1 MAEDPPLRVGPTL
14 LRGDPHEQRSYGV
27 AVYRVTLSHPLR
39 FVCALAVVAY
49 VAGPAPAAAQTS
61 LSYLTYHNPTRVDI
75 PDGGAATTYPISI
88 PVAGLTGT
96 VGRVVVILQG
106 LTHAR
111 TDDLD
116 VLLVSPSGDRT
127 MLMSD
132 VVGSMA
138 DGYVT
143 IGQSSQPI
151 LVVHDGLTEGGPA
164 DVAAG
169 GPDTFPAPAPAGPYP
184 ANLNVFAGEDP
195 NGTWQLFIVDDN
207 PGNAGSLGGVTLLIE
222 PRFRSTTIAL
232 VPPSG
237 TSGITDSS
245 LRVRGLR
252 TRVARVEATVHIIH
266 PNVGDLALTLIA
278 PDGTAVRL
286 ATHVGGAG
294 DNFGTFCDNPTT
306 FSSAAFNAPPIASGT
321 APFPDVYEPEQ
332 SLDIY
337 NGKSGDAVNGIW
349 TLRIND
355 TVNGNAGALVCWSLA
370 FTTALEP
377 LAPVNLTA
385 TAIAGNQ
392 LSLWW
397 QLSYPFAATSYLL
410 EGGINPGET
419 LAQIPLDSPAS
430 GVTLS
435 VPSGV
440 FYVRLRG
447 RWLNEPYSNP
457 SNEVRVAVNAL
468 VAPSPP
474 KNLRVTRNGSSVD
487 FSWTNSYEGGAPT
500 SLALDV
506 SGSASATIPLALGD
520 SVSIADVPTG
530 NFAVRLRAINAAG
543 SSAPTAPVPVL
554 VPSASCTNA
563 PATPVRFI
571 AYAVGGVV
579 HLRWEQ
585 PGAGG
590 AATSYALIVAGDY
603 TGSFTLTQ
611 AQVATPAPPG
621 SYQVRVI
628 ALNQCG
634 ASGPTLGRTVTVP

>member
-1 MAEDPPLRVGPTL
+1 M
-14 LRGDPHEQRSYGV
+14 
-27 AVYRVTLSHPLR
+27 YRVTLFHPLR
-39 FVCALAVVAY
+39 FVRALAIVAC
-49 VAGPAPAAAQTS
+49 VAGAAPATAQQNS
-61 LSYLTYHNPTRVDI
+61 LPFLTYHNPTRVDI
-75 PDGGAATTYPISI
+75 PDGGTATAYPIPI
-88 PVAGLTGT
+88 PVQGLTGS
-96 VGRVVVILQG
+96 VDRVVVILQG
-106 LTHAR
+106 LTHSR
-111 TDDLD
+111 IDDLD
-116 VLLVSPSGDRT
+116 VLLVSPSGDRV

-132 VVGSMA
+132 IVGSA
-138 DGYVT
+138 SDGYVI

-151 LVVHDGLTEGGPA
+151 TTVNGMLMEGGPT
-164 DVAAG
+164 DVAVG
-169 GPDTFPAPAPAGPYP
+169 GPDIFPAPAPAGPYP
-184 ANLNVFAGEDP
+184 ADLNVFADEDP
-195 NGTWQLFIVDDN
+195 NGIWQLFIVDDN
-207 PGNAGSLGGVTLLIE
+207 PGNTGSLGGVTLLIE

-252 TRVARVEATVHIIH
+252 TRVTRVEAKVHIIH
-266 PNVGDLALTLIA
+266 PNVSDLALTLIG

-286 ATHVGGAG
+286 ATHVGGTG

-306 FSSAAFNAPPIASGT
+306 FSSAAFNVPPIASGT
-321 APFPDVYEPEQ
+321 APFPDTYKPEE

-355 TVNGNAGALVCWSLA
+355 TVNGNSGAVVCWSLD
-370 FTTALEP
+370 FTTELEP

-397 QLSYPFAATSYLL
+397 QPSYPFVTGSHLL

-419 LAQIPLDSPAS
+419 LAQIPIESPAT
-430 GVTLS
+430 GTTLN

-440 FYVRLRG
+440 FYVRLRS
-447 RWLNEPYSNP
+447 RLPNNPYSGP
-457 SNEVRVAVNAL
+457 SNEIRIAVNAP
-468 VAPSPP
+468 VPPSPP

-506 SGSASATIPLALGD
+506 SGSASATIPLAFAD
-520 SVSIADVPTG
+520 RVSIAGAPAG
-530 NFAVRLRAINAAG
+530 NFAVRLRAVNAAG

-554 VPSASCTNA
+554 VPSASCTLA
-563 PATPVRFI
+563 PSTPVRFV

-585 PGAGG
+585 PETGG
-590 AATSYALIVAGDY
+590 AATSYALIVAGDF

-611 AQVATPAPPG
+611 AQLSTPAPPG
-621 SYQVRVI
+621 SYQVRVV

-634 ASGPTLGRTVTVP
+634 ASGQTLGRTVTVP